1 MARTHDC
8 GSNGSKEL
16 MAQKS
21 LWLKRASYSRYVI
34 GAFDVKSLLL
44 GFGATCKEYY
54 LSKA

>member
-1 MARTHDC
+1 MIVAQI
-8 GSNGSKEL
+8 
-16 MAQKS
+16 AQKS

-34 GAFDVKSLLL
+34 GAFDVKGLLL